1 MTHCILIPTY
11 NNATTLFDVVS
22 RVLVVCGDVLVVND
36 GSTDATMEVLQPLED
51 RIHVISYERN
61 KGKGYALRK
70 GFEWARANGYDYAI
84 TIDSDGQHNP
94 GDIPLL
100 VQAIKQSNNQAILVV
115 GSRNLAADG
124 MPAQNSFANRFSNFW
139 FLLQTGTRLPDT
151 QTGFRA
157 YPLKRLPC
165 LKLMLHRYESE
176 LQLLVLSAWKG
187 VRLVPE
193 EVSVRY
199 APDRVSHFR
208 PFMDF
213 FRISILNTVLCLLA
227 LVYGWPR
234 MAIQKMKGGSR

>member
-22 RVLVVCGDVLVVND
+22 RVLAVCGDVLVVND

-199 APDRVSHFR
+199 APDRVTHFR

>member
-22 RVLVVCGDVLVVND
+22 RVLAVCGDVLVVND

-187 VRLVPE
+187 VRLVPK

-199 APDRVSHFR
+199 APDRVTHFR

>member
-22 RVLVVCGDVLVVND
+22 RVLAVCGDVLVVND

-165 LKLMLHRYESE
+165 LKLMPHRYESE

-199 APDRVSHFR
+199 APDRVTHFR

>member
-22 RVLVVCGDVLVVND
+22 RVLAVCGDVLVVND

-100 VQAIKQSNNQAILVV
+100 VQAIKQSNNQAI
-115 GSRNLAADG
+115 
-124 MPAQNSFANRFSNFW
+124 
-139 FLLQTGTRLPDT
+139 TT
-151 QTGFRA
+151 
-157 YPLKRLPC
+157 
-165 LKLMLHRYESE
+165 
-176 LQLLVLSAWKG
+176 
-187 VRLVPE
+187 
-193 EVSVRY
+193 
-199 APDRVSHFR
+199 
-208 PFMDF
+208 
-213 FRISILNTVLCLLA
+213 
-227 LVYGWPR
+227 
-234 MAIQKMKGGSR
+234 

>member
-22 RVLVVCGDVLVVND
+22 RVLAVCGDVLVVND

-199 APDRVSHFR
+199 APDRVTHFR

-234 MAIQKMKGGSR
+234 MVIQKMKGGSR

>member
-22 RVLVVCGDVLVVND
+22 RVLAVCGDVLVVND

-139 FLLQTGTRLPDT
+139 FLLQTGTRLPDA

-199 APDRVSHFR
+199 APDRVTHFR

>member
-22 RVLVVCGDVLVVND
+22 RVLAVCGDVLVVND

-124 MPAQNSFANRFSNFW
+124 MPAQNSFANHFSNFW

-199 APDRVSHFR
+199 APDRVTHFR

>member
-165 LKLMLHRYESE
+165 QKLMLHRYESE

-199 APDRVSHFR
+199 APDRVTHFR

>member
-1 MTHCILIPTY
+1 MPT
-11 NNATTLFDVVS
+11 AFDVVS
-22 RVLVVCGDVLVVND
+22 RVLAVCGDVLVVND

-199 APDRVSHFR
+199 APDRVTHFR